1 MFRTFTFLFLLIST
15 FSFGQ
20 EQRETMYQITNGET
34 NENCGYVNQ
43 NGDTLFPI
51 GTFDFCFSDSMD
63 FAIVIRHED
72 HEPGIPAFDSKGN
85 EIFRV
90 FVYDNGPDYIE
101 DGTFRIIKN
110 GLVGYATE
118 AGKVIVP
125 PMYEAAWPFKNGRA
139 LVSFKATKVQ
149 DGEHW
154 IWFEEDPFYIDKNG
168 NRHENQEED

>member
-1 MFRTFTFLFLLIST
+1 M
-15 FSFGQ
+15 
-20 EQRETMYQITNGET
+20 MYQIYDTVSDE
-34 NENCGYVNQ
+34 CGYINKD
-43 NGDTLFPI
+43 GDTLIPF
-51 GTFDFCFSDSMD
+51 GECVHCFSDSMD
-63 FAIVIRHED
+63 FAIVLRHED
-72 HEPGIPAFDSKGN
+72 RELGIPALNSNG
-85 EIFRV
+85 EEVFRV

-125 PMYEAAWPFKNGRA
+125 PMYEAAWPFKNGHA

-168 NRHENQEED
+168 NRHVNQQED